1 MDLFYLNGSS
11 LLFLQLNYRSNVPF
25 SRENKKIMKKEKS
38 NLTEDKKKKEKEN
51 TIHNFADS
59 VPFGIFSLF
68 FFLMDS

>member
-1 MDLFYLNGSS
+1 
-11 LLFLQLNYRSNVPF
+11 
-25 SRENKKIMKKEKS
+25 MKKEKS